1 MQQADR
7 PEDIDVLL
15 YCSLMGLDA
24 VVYCDCYEAGRLRS
38 DPDPAW
44 NVYVDVTG
52 RLESR
57 SKDLEVLIAFDAW
70 HEHACEHE
78 GGLLVHEYLGNTARI
93 GRIRSELAPDAAKF
107 PVLLTKVI
115 YSSSHAGD
123 RLERDDIDELLRE
136 LDRAEPSFLIS
147 QLRRLIDAAQL
158 VGKPIC
164 F

>member
-1 MQQADR
+1 
-7 PEDIDVLL
+7 
-15 YCSLMGLDA
+15 MGLDA

-44 NVYVDVTG
+44 NIYVDVTG

-57 SKDLEVLIAFDAW
+57 SEDLEILTAFEGW

-78 GGLLVHEYLGNTARI
+78 GGLLVHEYLGNEAKI
-93 GRIRSELAPDAAKF
+93 VRIRGELARDAARF

-115 YSSSHAGD
+115 YDSSHAGD
-123 RLERDDIDELLRE
+123 RLELDDVDELARE
-136 LDRAEPSFLIS
+136 LDRAEPSFIIS
-147 QLRRLIDAAQL
+147 QLRRLIDAARL
-158 VGKPIC
+158 VRKPIR